1 MTAWLLVNVDH
12 FYDDGTITFGVHDEP
27 LLTPLGPSKVYLV
40 EPWFPRP
47 SLPRTRELASHVEI
61 LCLPSNSKGYI
72 SRFTGSGY
80 HLI

>member
-1 MTAWLLVNVDH
+1 MNVAH

-27 LLTPLGPSKVYLV
+27 LLTPLAPSKVYLV
-40 EPWFPRP
+40 EPG